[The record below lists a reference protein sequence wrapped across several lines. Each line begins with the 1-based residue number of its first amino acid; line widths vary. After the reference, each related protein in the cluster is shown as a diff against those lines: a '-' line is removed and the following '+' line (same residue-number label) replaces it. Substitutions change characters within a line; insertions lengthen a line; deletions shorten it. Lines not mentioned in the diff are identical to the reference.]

1 MSSLKMIQSTKFKG
15 YVMILASAVCFGSY
29 GVWSRFLGRE
39 FEGFY
44 QGWVRSAIILM
55 ILLPIAIMGKHLKP
69 IKKPH
74 RKWFTVTMI
83 FTVFTQVPLYYAF
96 NHLPLGTATLLFY
109 GLFLITSYL
118 IGWIFLAEKITLVK
132 MISLVLALVGLFV
145 TFGLS
150 LAVFSVGAMLL
161 AAFNGIASG
170 GEIATSKKS
179 TGHYSS
185 MQVVI
190 YSCVLDLITHLPLSL
205 LLHEKQVM
213 PAFTLLWLA
222 MFAHAISGFGGYW
235 LVIEGFKFVDASI
248 GSLIGLLEIVF
259 SVLFGVYFFN
269 DPITIPV
276 IWGGLIILSSAI
288 LPDIFALS
296 HPKAKPTPPPPPV

>member
-1 MSSLKMIQSTKFKG
+1 
-15 YVMILASAVCFGSY
+15 
-29 GVWSRFLGRE
+29 
-39 FEGFY
+39 
-44 QGWVRSAIILM
+44 
-55 ILLPIAIMGKHLKP
+55 
-69 IKKPH
+69 
-74 RKWFTVTMI
+74 
-83 FTVFTQVPLYYAF
+83 
-96 NHLPLGTATLLFY
+96 
-109 GLFLITSYL
+109 
-118 IGWIFLAEKITLVK
+118 

-190 YSCVLDLITHLPLSL
+190 YSCVLVLITHLPLSL

-213 PAFTLLWLA
+213 PAFTILWLA

-235 LVIEGFKFVDASI
+235 LVIEGF
-248 GSLIGLLEIVF
+248 E
-259 SVLFGVYFFN
+259 FFFRRQYWE
-269 DPITIPV
+269 PYR
-276 IWGGLIILSSAI
+276 A
-288 LPDIFALS
+288 A
-296 HPKAKPTPPPPPV
+296 